1 MARKIFRET
10 KMSSSNIF
18 RASKGKENIL
28 QVLRRREQANEVQ
41 RLHTLPV
48 GR

>member
-10 KMSSSNIF
+10 KMSNSNIF
-18 RASKGKENIL
+18 RVSKGKGNIL
-28 QVLRRREQANEVQ
+28 HVLRRREQANEVQ
-41 RLHTLPV
+41 RLYTLPV